1 MPLESIPSMRYE
13 CRSILLFLLCKN
25 TLKLDLSFYRE
36 VVSSLPLVLL
46 RIIRLGL
53 VKPALSLLFYP
64 RRGFMSGC
72 FLFIYA
78 TLFSFVTFLHQ
89 LTSVITEILPNA
101 ILISA
106 SCKLKLLNSVESYG
120 IKGILMQILKS
131 LKIFVFM

>member
-1 MPLESIPSMRYE
+1 
-13 CRSILLFLLCKN
+13 
-25 TLKLDLSFYRE
+25 
-36 VVSSLPLVLL
+36 
-46 RIIRLGL
+46 
-53 VKPALSLLFYP
+53 
-64 RRGFMSGC
+64 MSGC

-131 LKIFVFM
+131 LKIFVFMWKILWKYRIVNPEDFQVFTRNVYENFVYKHAETIENVKK